1 MDKQDNPR
9 TSETLSCFFPVTT
22 SPQVQPFS
30 WLQKEKGCFHCTLRD
45 WHHTTYIL
53 FFFFWSGLFA
63 LNITPVG
70 FINIFICTYK
80 LFVVIAY

>member
-30 WLQKEKGCFHCTLRD
+30 WLQQEKGCFHCTLRD
-45 WHHTTYIL
+45 WHHTTHIL